1 MRSRRLPGPKIEEM
15 NSTDLNAAARA
26 ILEANDRGGYTVPNG
41 RVYPFQ
47 WNWDSAFVAL
57 GFDTFDRNRAWTE
70 IETLFRA
77 QWDDGFL
84 PHIVFWKDDPGYF
97 PGPAVW
103 GTGHEPVT
111 SGITQPPV
119 AASVVRKLW
128 EHAAAAGE
136 ADTYLPRL
144 EALFPKLLAWHRW
157 FHDYRDPDG
166 RGVVVAM
173 HPWETGRDNSP
184 EWDVPGEPID
194 VSSVGDYVRR
204 DTSHLDS
211 KMRPTKLEYDRYL
224 ALVQFGRAT
233 GWDHARIA
241 AENPFRVADVGM
253 SMILL
258 RANRDLAD
266 LARALGKA
274 DAAAEIRGWVALA
287 EQGIGWLWNDEL
299 GAWCSRDVLTG
310 RSSGFITSASF
321 LSFYAGLRDAKRD
334 AATNAH
340 FDRIA
345 SLVEFVMPSLDPA
358 DPGFQMVRYWRGPVW
373 AVVNYMI
380 GNGLAEQGDR
390 LRASRVRNDTLELMR
405 RNGFYEAYSPVDGS
419 GSGGDDFSWT
429 AAIWLAWADR

>member
-1 MRSRRLPGPKIEEM
+1 MMTVERQ
-15 NSTDLNAAARA
+15 AASD
-26 ILEANDRGGYTVPNG
+26 ILRKNDRGGYTVPTG
-41 RVYPFQ
+41 RIYPFQ

-57 GFDTFDRNRAWTE
+57 GFDAIDRNRAWTE

-77 QWDDGFL
+77 QWDEGFL

-103 GTGHEPVT
+103 GTGKFPVT

-119 AASVVRKLW
+119 AATIVRKLW
-128 EHAAAAGE
+128 ESANAARQAE
-136 ADTYLPRL
+136 AYRDRL

-157 FHDYRDPDG
+157 FHDYRDPN
-166 RGVVVAM
+166 RQGVVVAV

-184 EWDVPGEPID
+184 EWDAPGEAID
-194 VSSVGDYVRR
+194 AANVGDYVRR
-204 DTSHLDS
+204 DTSHLDA

-224 ALVQFGRAT
+224 ALVQFGRGT
-233 GWDHARIA
+233 GWNHGRIA
-241 AENPFRVADVGM
+241 AESPFRVADVGM

-258 RANRDLAD
+258 RANRDLAA
-266 LARALGKA
+266 LADELGKA
-274 DAAAEIRGWVALA
+274 TEASEIHEWVELA
-287 EQGIGWLWNDEL
+287 ERGIGWLWNDEVQS
-299 GAWCSRDVLTG
+299 WCSRDVRTG
-310 RSSGFITSASF
+310 RSSGYVTSASF
-321 LSFYAGLRDAKRD
+321 LCFYAGLRDETRD
-334 AATNAH
+334 RAMRGH

-345 SLVEFVMPSLDPA
+345 GMVDYMVPSLDPA

-380 GNGLAEQGDR
+380 GTGLSEAGDAER
-390 LRASRVRNDTLELMR
+390 SEKVRNDTLALMA
-405 RNGFYEAYSPVDGS
+405 RNGFYEAYSPIDGS

>member
-1 MRSRRLPGPKIEEM
+1 MTTT
-15 NSTDLNAAARA
+15 NLNAAARH

-57 GFDTFDRNRAWTE
+57 GFDRFDRNRAWTE

-97 PGPAVW
+97 PGPSVW
-103 GTGHEPVT
+103 GTGKNPVT

-128 EHAAAAGE
+128 ESVRKTSDAG
-136 ADTYLPRL
+136 TYAQRL
-144 EALFPKLLAWHRW
+144 QALFPKLLAWHRW
-157 FHDYRDPDG
+157 FHQYRDPDR
-166 RGVVVAM
+166 RGIVVAV

-184 EWDVPGEPID
+184 EWDAPGEAID
-194 VSSVGDYVRR
+194 VSGVGDYVRR
-204 DTSHLDS
+204 DTSHLDA

-233 GWDHARIA
+233 HWDHARIA
-241 AENPFRVADVGM
+241 ADNPFRVADVGM

-258 RANRDLAD
+258 RANRDLAA
-266 LARALGKA
+266 LADELGKN
-274 DAAAEIRGWVALA
+274 DEGAEIRSWIDLA
-287 EQGIGWLWNDEL
+287 ERGIEWLWNDEVQ
-299 GAWCSRDVLTG
+299 AWCSRDLRTG

-321 LSFYAGLRDAKRD
+321 LGFYAGLSDARRD
-334 AATNAH
+334 AAMRGH

-345 SLVEFVMPSLDPA
+345 GMVDFVMPSLDPA
-358 DPGFQMVRYWRGPVW
+358 DPGFQMIRYWRGPVW

-380 GNGLAEQGDR
+380 GEGLYEAGDAMRAE
-390 LRASRVRNDTLELMR
+390 RVRGDTLALMEQ
-405 RNGFYEAYSPVDGS
+405 NGFYEAYSPIDGT

-429 AAIWLAWADR
+429 AAIWLAWAGEQRI

>member
-1 MRSRRLPGPKIEEM
+1 MGIIDRQ
-15 NSTDLNAAARA
+15 AACD
-26 ILEANDRGGYTVPNG
+26 ILRKNDRGGYTVPNG

-57 GFDTFDRNRAWTE
+57 GFDAFNRNRAWTE
-70 IETLFRA
+70 IETLFSA

-84 PHIVFWKDDPGYF
+84 PHIVFWKEDPGYF

-103 GTGHEPVT
+103 ATGKNPVT

-119 AASVVRKLW
+119 AATVVRKLW
-128 EHAAAAGE
+128 EGATGAGTAE
-136 ADTYLPRL
+136 DYRQRL
-144 EALFPKLLAWHRW
+144 QILFPKLLAWHRW
-157 FHDYRDPDG
+157 FHDYRDPDR
-166 RGVVVAM
+166 RGVVVAT

-184 EWDVPGEPID
+184 EWDAPGEPID
-194 VSSVGDYVRR
+194 VSNVGDYVRR
-204 DTSHLDS
+204 DTSHLDA

-233 GWDHARIA
+233 GWDHGRIS

-258 RANRDLAD
+258 RANRDLAW
-266 LARALGKA
+266 LADELGKGA
-274 DAAAEIRGWVALA
+274 EAAEIRSWIELA
-287 EQGIGWLWNDEL
+287 ERGIGWLWNDEVQ
-299 GAWCSRDVLTG
+299 AWCSRDVLTR
-310 RSSGFITSASF
+310 RSSNFITSASF
-321 LSFYAGLRDAKRD
+321 LSFYAGLQDERRDD
-334 AATNAH
+334 AMRGH

-345 SLVEFVMPSLDPA
+345 AMVEYMVPSLDPA

-380 GNGLAEQGDR
+380 GTGLNEAGDQM
-390 LRASRVRNDTLELMR
+390 RADKVRGDTLALME
-405 RNGFYEAYSPVDGS
+405 RNGFYEAYSPIDGS

>member
-1 MRSRRLPGPKIEEM
+1 MGIIDRQV
-15 NSTDLNAAARA
+15 ARD
-26 ILEANDRGGYTVPNG
+26 ILRNNDRGGYTVPNG

-57 GFDTFDRNRAWTE
+57 GFNAFDRNRAWTE
-70 IETLFRA
+70 IETLFQA

-84 PHIVFWKDDPGYF
+84 PHIIFWKDDPGYF

-103 GTGHEPVT
+103 GTGKNPVT

-119 AASVVRKLW
+119 AATVVRKLW
-128 EHAAAAGE
+128 ESANRAG
-136 ADTYLPRL
+136 DTDGYRQRL
-144 EALFPKLLAWHRW
+144 GALFPKLLAWHRW
-157 FHDYRDPDG
+157 FHDYRDPEA

-184 EWDVPGEPID
+184 EWDAPGEPID
-194 VSSVGDYVRR
+194 VSNVGDYIRR
-204 DTSHLDS
+204 DTSHLDA

-233 GWDHARIA
+233 GWDHARIS

-258 RANRDLAD
+258 RANRDLAW
-266 LARALGKA
+266 LANELGNP
-274 DAAAEIRGWVALA
+274 DDAAEIRNWVDLA
-287 EQGIGWLWNDEL
+287 ERGIGWLWNDEL
-299 GAWCSRDVLTG
+299 QAWCSRDLLTG

-321 LSFYAGLRDAKRD
+321 LNFYAGLQDDRRDD
-334 AATNAH
+334 AIRRH

-345 SLVEFVMPSLDPA
+345 GMVEYMVPSLDPG

-380 GNGLAEQGDR
+380 GMGLSEVGDKER
-390 LRASRVRNDTLELMR
+390 GQKVRSDTLALMK

-429 AAIWLAWADR
+429 AAIGLAWADR